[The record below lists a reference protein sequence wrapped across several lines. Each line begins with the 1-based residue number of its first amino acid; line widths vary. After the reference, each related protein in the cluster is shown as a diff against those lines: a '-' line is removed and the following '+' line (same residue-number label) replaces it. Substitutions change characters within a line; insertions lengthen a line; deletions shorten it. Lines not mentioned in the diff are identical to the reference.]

1 MTHWRRIFG
10 WIAAMVLT
18 MAVVTSCDQRTVYHH
33 FESTSQTGWE
43 KIDTLLF
50 VVPPLAEP
58 GRYSQQIDVRINEFY
73 PFTSLSLVVSQQVF
87 PGDRRKKQILR
98 CRFTE
103 QNQYFQRRGI
113 SNYTY
118 SFSLPDIDLRRGD
131 SLRVSVRHDMK
142 REILPGITDLG
153 LKMIRLN

>member
-87 PGDRRKKQILR
+87 PGDRRKKQIPKIHETGGKTVDKNINLR
-98 CRFTE
+98 YDVSRIII
-103 QNQYFQRRGI
+103 G
-113 SNYTY
+113 
-118 SFSLPDIDLRRGD
+118 
-131 SLRVSVRHDMK
+131 SLRDK
-142 REILPGITDLG
+142 RAG
-153 LKMIRLN
+153 